1 MNAIRNMI
9 IAIMQRL
16 LSALPIRKDLI
27 IFESNGAI
35 YLKYRETKG
44 YR

>member
-1 MNAIRNMI
+1 MRAIKDMI
-9 IAIMQRL
+9 IAVVQRL
-16 LSALPIRKDLI
+16 LSILPIRKDLI